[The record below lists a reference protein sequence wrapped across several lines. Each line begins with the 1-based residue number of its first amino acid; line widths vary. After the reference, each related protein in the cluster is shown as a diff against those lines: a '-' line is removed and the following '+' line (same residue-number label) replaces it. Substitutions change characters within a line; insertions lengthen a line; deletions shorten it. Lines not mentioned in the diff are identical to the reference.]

1 MLIGSTH
8 VEIITSRQNDRI
20 KFLCK
25 LRDRVKRDR
34 FEMFLVEGH
43 RELSR
48 AMDNNIPMDSIFFCE
63 KFFRDLTPWDLIQ
76 RAENK
81 NIQVCQVSDEVFEKI
96 SYCKNC
102 DGILGLAKFWHLDF
116 PHVKLSNNAFILVAE
131 SIEKAGNLGALM
143 RSAESA
149 GADVLILCNP
159 VTDIFNPNVIRASQ
173 GAVFSLPTVVTSNE
187 KTLKFLEANAV
198 QIFTTTPSAKNIY
211 FHENFTSPTAI
222 IVGSEHDGLSD
233 FWLKND
239 SVMPIALPQKGMSD
253 SLNVNDAAVI
263 VLYEVVRQR
272 MQKESSRM

>member
-1 MLIGSTH
+1 MH

-34 FEMFLVEGH
+34 HGMFIVEGY

-48 AMDNNIPMDSIFFCE
+48 AMDNDIPVDVIFFCE
-63 KFFRDLTPWDLIQ
+63 KFFKDLASWDLIQ
-76 RAENK
+76 RAGSK
-81 NIQVCQVSDEVFEKI
+81 NIQICQLGAEVFEKI
-96 SYCKNC
+96 SCRENC

-116 PHVKLSNNAFILVAE
+116 PQVKLSNNALILVAE

-149 GADVLILCNP
+149 GADMLILCNP

-173 GAVFSLPTVVTSNE
+173 GAVFSLPTVVTDNE
-187 KTLKFLEANAV
+187 KTLKFLETNAV

-239 SVMPIALPQKGMSD
+239 GATPIALPQKGMSD

-272 MQKESSRM
+272 MQKESNRM